1 MAALPNR
8 RSRLPSRRRIGL
20 IAGVAGFALI
30 LVLPAPDGMSDAAW
44 RTAAVAVL
52 MAAWWASEAIPIPAT
67 ALLPLVLFP
76 VLEIATIGDAAKPF
90 ANPLIFLFLGGFILA
105 LTVQRWDL
113 HRRVAINLLRL
124 FGDKPAR
131 IVAGVMV
138 TTAVL
143 SMWLSNTATAMLMLP
158 IAASTVAIVTETGSA
173 GGDLARRQYAPA
185 LMLAVAY
192 AANVGGLGTLIG
204 TPANALLAAFISE
217 TYGFE
222 IGFGVWMAFGAPLI
236 LILLPVIWLVLVKV
250 AFPAVG
256 RMAARHQG
264 DAIAAARRELGGLSS
279 AERRTAA
286 IFVLAAVLWI
296 ARPTIERET
305 GFDALGD
312 AGIAVFCALLTFL
325 APSGRRGASLMDWD
339 HAKTLPWGILVLF
352 GGGLSLA
359 AAVQSSGLAAWIAG
373 GVDAIG
379 ATSPVVLTLAVVTVV
394 VLLTELTSNTATAAT
409 FLPIAAAVS
418 LSQIGD
424 PLPLSIAVA
433 IAASCAFMLPIA
445 TPPNAI
451 VFASDHVTIP
461 QMMRAG
467 LLLNLISILV
477 LSGFALT
484 VAPLVFGGGR

>member
-1 MAALPNR
+1 MPE
-8 RSRLPSRRRIGL
+8 
-20 IAGVAGFALI
+20 
-30 LVLPAPDGMSDAAW
+30 MAW
-44 RTAAVAVL
+44 RTAAVALL
-52 MAAWWASEAIPIPAT
+52 MATWWASEAIPLPAT

-76 VLEIATIGDAAKPF
+76 LLEIATIDDAAKPF
-90 ANPLIFLFLGGFILA
+90 ANPLIFLFLGGFVLA

-124 FGDKPAR
+124 FGDRPAR
-131 IVAGVMV
+131 VIAGVMV

-158 IAASTVAIVTETGSA
+158 IAASTVAMIAETNGA
-173 GGDLARRQYAPA
+173 GEDVARREYAPA

-204 TPANALLAAFISE
+204 TPPNAFLAAFIAE

-222 IGFGVWMAFGAPLI
+222 IGFGLWMAFAVPLVLI
-236 LILLPVIWLVLVKV
+236 LMPIIWLVLVKV
-250 AFPAVG
+250 SFPAVG
-256 RMAARHQG
+256 RMAAGHRG
-264 DAIAAARRELGGLSS
+264 DALATGRRGLGKLST

-286 IFVLAAVLWI
+286 IFVLAAALWV
-296 ARPTIERET
+296 ARPTIVRVT

-312 AGIAVFCALLTFL
+312 AEIAVFCALLTFL
-325 APSGRRGASLMDWD
+325 VPSGRRGTRLMDWD
-339 HAKTLPWGILVLF
+339 HAKALPWGILVLF

-359 AAVQSSGLAAWIAG
+359 AAFQSSGLAAWIAG
-373 GVDAIG
+373 GIDTIG
-379 ATSPVVLTLAVVTVV
+379 TASPIVLTLAVVALI
-394 VLLTELTSNTATAAT
+394 VLLTELSSNTATTAT

-418 LSQIGD
+418 FGLLGD

-433 IAASCAFMLPIA
+433 LAASCAFMLPVA

-461 QMMRAG
+461 QMMRVG
-467 LLLNLISILV
+467 LLVNLISILV
-477 LSGFALT
+477 LTGFVHV
-484 VAPLVFGGGR
+484 VAPLALGGRG